1 MFLASRFGLVALIA
15 TGYRTLAYVLLATFV
30 LPLIT
35 VGVWKIAR
43 NERAAEF
50 DQSAMFKKIYES

>member
-1 MFLASRFGLVALIA
+1 LIA
-15 TGYRTLAYVLLATFV
+15 TGYRTLAYVLLATFI
-30 LPLIT
+30 LPLVT

-50 DQSAMFKKIYES
+50 EGETA